1 MPELWVVKLGGSLFG
16 DPLLHDWL
24 STISQRGKGRVVVV
38 PGGGPFAN
46 AVRIAQN
53 QTGFD
58 DVTAHRMALL
68 AMEQSAHM
76 LANLNANFI
85 PAKSPAVMEAV
96 LKKNHIPVW
105 LPAEMA
111 LAADDIPASWDM
123 TSDSLAAWFATNI
136 GATNL
141 LLVKS
146 CDVPEGELNLE
157 RWAQQK
163 IVDPLF
169 PHFAA
174 LGQYSVQVLSREQFS
189 AISFG

>member
-1 MPELWVVKLGGSLFG
+1 MPERCVIKLGGSLY
-16 DPLLHDWL
+16 DSPLLHDWL
-24 STISQRGKGRVVVV
+24 STISEHGKGRVVVV
-38 PGGGPFAN
+38 PGGGLFAD
-46 AVRIAQN
+46 AVRIAQK
-53 QTGFD
+53 QIGFD

-85 PAKSPAVMEAV
+85 PAKSQAEMEAV

-105 LPAEMA
+105 LPTEMA
-111 LAADDIPASWDM
+111 LAADNIPASWDM
-123 TSDSLAAWFATNI
+123 TSDSLAAWLAKKI

-141 LLVKS
+141 FLVKS
-146 CDVPEGELNLE
+146 CDVPEGELNLD

-169 PHFAA
+169 PHFSAQ
-174 LGQYSVQVLSREQFS
+174 GNFSVRILSREQFS
-189 AISFG
+189 SIRFG